1 MTTKERIRDADA
13 IVKFLGD
20 RYGQGD
26 AGSFFVL
33 ANNERYSSYCNGNLG
48 LVCQSVTQALAITI
62 AENAGSD
69 EEAQKYADDV
79 VDLLQWGVKRERKKM
94 KKAAG
99 KKAAKAAA
107 AEEKL
112 AEQIGGGGE

>member
-20 RYGQGD
+20 RYDQGD

-33 ANNERYSSYCNGNLG
+33 ANNERYSGNCTGNQG
-48 LVCQSVTQALAITI
+48 LIYRSVTEALAITI
-62 AENAGSD
+62 AKNADSD
-69 EEAQKYADDV
+69 EEAQEIADGV
-79 VDLLQWGVKRERKKM
+79 VDLLQWGVKHAREKT
-94 KKAAG
+94 KKAAE

-107 AEEKL
+107 EEKL
-112 AEQIGGGGE
+112 ADRIGGGGE